1 MNDIKIKIRN
11 LNGETTEIIVDKNST
26 IERLKEAYVKEK
38 ARKKE
43 GEPEYTEKEK
53 AVFEK
58 AVLEAKYNL
67 QFVLGTRKLP
77 DDKKLKELLK
87 CDELKD
93 EITITVVIRSQEIT
107 DCLKDIN
114 KLNSTSSQIQKL
126 TKIKEILEIEI
137 VRENGTPI
145 FASSNKDIV
154 LAAVQQNGLALDY
167 ASKELRNDPEIV
179 LEAVQKN
186 GEAFKFASEELKKDR
201 AFVLKAVQQDVSAL
215 QFASEILKADN
226 LFILE
231 ALQQDGLALA
241 YASEKLKNNDE
252 IVSAAVQK
260 NNAAL
265 AYAPE
270 ELKAEIVKSSPLQGL
285 KSTSIMPTRDKASIS
300 NSSSSSSSEVK
311 PSSILSK
318 LNLKK

>member
-43 GEPEYTEKEK
+43 GEPEYTEKD
-53 AVFEK
+53 K
-58 AVLEAKYNL
+58 AVLETKYNL
-67 QFVLGTRKLP
+67 HFVLGTRKLP

-93 EITITVVIRSQEIT
+93 EITITAIIRSQEIT

-126 TKIKEILEIEI
+126 TKIKEILKIEI
-137 VRENGTPI
+137 DSANGTPI
-145 FASSNKDIV
+145 FASSDKEIV
-154 LAAVQQNGLALDY
+154 LAAMQQNGDALQY
-167 ASKELRNDPEIV
+167 ASKELKADTEFM
-179 LEAVQKN
+179 LAAVKQN
-186 GEAFKFASEELKKDR
+186 GPSLWYASEELKDDR
-201 AFVLKAVQQDVSAL
+201 EIVLAAVQQDVSAL